1 MLIRHP
7 DGDAGVLGV
16 DGVLGVVVPPPDAAA
31 PQMPRAVP
39 VWRPTRPSTASPLA
53 RWKATTARKVT
64 PPNLP
69 STGPEL

>member
-16 DGVLGVVVPPPDAAA
+16 DGVLGVVPPPDAAA

-39 VWRPTRPSTASPLA
+39 VWASDEAVDGKSLGPLEGDHGA
-53 RWKATTARKVT
+53 K
-64 PPNLP
+64 
-69 STGPEL
+69 G